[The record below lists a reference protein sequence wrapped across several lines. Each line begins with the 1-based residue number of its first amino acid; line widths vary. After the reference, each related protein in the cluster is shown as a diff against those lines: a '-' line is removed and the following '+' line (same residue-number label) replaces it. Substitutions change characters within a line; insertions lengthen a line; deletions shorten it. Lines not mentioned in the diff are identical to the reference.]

1 MPAFSG
7 RPIATRV
14 TLAAMSKDQTVQA
27 ALVAALQRAG
37 LDALW
42 VSCPENVRYLSGFSS
57 GNDAKLLVLTGGATL
72 YTDARYTVQAGE
84 ESRFPAYIARP
95 PTTLEHAA
103 PIVAGLRVGFEA
115 DHLTVSQLEDLRVHW
130 QTGERPVTLVGSIGI
145 VEALR
150 LIKSPEEVAQIRAA
164 QDIAD
169 AAFGAVRPHILAGVR
184 EDRVAGHLEA
194 YMREHGA
201 TSAFDITVASGP
213 RGAMPHGTSS
223 ARVIGNDELVTVDF
237 GAKVNGYHSDMT
249 RTVAVGDPP
258 EELRRLYRAVLEAE
272 QAAVRAIRPG
282 ASCADLDKLARDI
295 LTGHGLGEYFAHS
308 LGHGVGLAVH
318 EGPGLRGTSADVLAP
333 GMVVTAEPGVY
344 LPGVGGVRI
353 EDLVLVTETGY
364 EVLSRSPLEKL

>member
-1 MPAFSG
+1 
-7 RPIATRV
+7 
-14 TLAAMSKDQTVQA
+14 MSTDQTVQA
-27 ALVAALQRAG
+27 ALAAALQRAG

-42 VSCPENVRYLSGFSS
+42 VSRPENVRYLSGFSS
-57 GNDAKLLVLTGGATL
+57 GADGKLLVLPGSATL

-84 ESRFPAYIARP
+84 ESRYPAFIARP
-95 PTTLEHAA
+95 PATLEHAA
-103 PIVAGLRVGFEA
+103 LAVAGLRVGFEA
-115 DHLTVSQLEDLRVHW
+115 DHLAVSHLEELRTHW
-130 QTGERPVTLVGSIGI
+130 QLGERPATLVGSSGM

-150 LIKSPEEVAQIRAA
+150 LIKSPEEVGQIRAA

-169 AAFGAVRPHILAGVR
+169 AAFAAVRPFIVAGVR
-184 EDRVAGHLEA
+184 EDRVAGQLEA

-213 RGAMPHGTSS
+213 RGAMPHGTAS

-237 GAKVNGYHSDMT
+237 GAKVGGYHSDMT
-249 RTVAVGDPP
+249 RTVAVGDPS

-272 QAAVRAIRPG
+272 QAAVQAIRPG
-282 ASCADLDKLARDI
+282 VSCAELDKLARDI

-318 EGPGLRGTSADVLAP
+318 EGPSLRGTSTDVLAP

-353 EDLVLVTETGY
+353 EDLVLVTDTGH
-364 EVLSRSPLEKL
+364 ELLSCSPMEKL